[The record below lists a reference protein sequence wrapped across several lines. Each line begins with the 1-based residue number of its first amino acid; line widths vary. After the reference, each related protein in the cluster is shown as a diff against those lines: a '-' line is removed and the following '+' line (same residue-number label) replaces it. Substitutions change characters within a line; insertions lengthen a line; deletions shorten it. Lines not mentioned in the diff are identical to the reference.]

1 MHCGA
6 WSLCQPSGAERNPPM
21 SEISWVYVA
30 LFAASDIA
38 MERLSCL
45 AGMRLEVENPADR
58 WLA

>member
-1 MHCGA
+1 
-6 WSLCQPSGAERNPPM
+6 M